1 MESTSYSVLFGSTVC
16 PEMGVLSGSSGTT
29 SVAGSQEHTAQ

>member
-1 MESTSYSVLFGSTVC
+1 MESTIYWVLFGSTVY
-16 PEMGVLSGSSGTT
+16 PEMGVLSGISGTT

>member
-1 MESTSYSVLFGSTVC
+1 MESTSYLVLFGSTVC